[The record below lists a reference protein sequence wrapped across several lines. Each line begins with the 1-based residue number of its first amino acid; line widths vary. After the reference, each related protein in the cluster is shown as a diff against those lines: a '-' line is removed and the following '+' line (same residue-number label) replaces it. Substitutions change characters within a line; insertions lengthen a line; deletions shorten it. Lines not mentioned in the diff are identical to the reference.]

1 MNYIETILMN
11 TKENKPKAESKKELA
26 NEIIELDPRFSF
38 NALMRLNKASLN
50 LIKDNLLKLLKV

>member
-1 MNYIETILMN
+1 MN
-11 TKENKPKAESKKELA
+11 TKENKPKAKSKKELA
-26 NEIIELDPRFSF
+26 NEIIELDSRFSF